1 MEIQKHLRK
10 IQNLLN
16 LIRGKLENLQDE
28 EIEPYQARILE
39 KINQIY
45 VPTNENIEETRKH
58 INNLL
63 QLFVEMNQAV
73 QEYIPRLININK
85 EDIKEIEFASR
96 KLVEEVRK
104 LNMILKKVT

>member
-1 MEIQKHLRK
+1 MKIQKHLRK

-28 EIEPYQARILE
+28 EIEPYQAGILE

-45 VPTNENIEETRKH
+45 VPSNENIEETRKL

-63 QLFVEMNQAV
+63 QLFVGMNQAV
-73 QEYIPRLININK
+73 QEYIPRLINIYK
-85 EDIKEIEFASR
+85 EDINEIEFASR

-104 LNMILKKVT
+104 LDMILKKVT